1 MARTMRS
8 APRVVAV
15 PSSNGD
21 RAASVVSLSA
31 PKRRRPT
38 WVVFGAVMVGLAM
51 LLGVWVFSTSSERI
65 SVMVAARDIAPG
77 EVIDATDLRVV
88 EMGRTGEL
96 RAIKPSQQQLI
107 VGQSARGPIPEG
119 TVLNTGL
126 FAVRD
131 RVIPAGQVVVGAALE
146 PGAAPVAGLA
156 AGDRVDVLAVVKA
169 TGAPTTGSPVATVV
183 ASGTVWSVQSPGTGA
198 VSSKQVV
205 SVLIPAEAQA
215 VVAQAA
221 ADGRLR
227 LSLVGVSG

>member
-1 MARTMRS
+1 MARTLLAARPASLPS
-8 APRVVAV
+8 A
-15 PSSNGD
+15 NGES
-21 RAASVVSLSA
+21 AASVVSLSA

-38 WVVFGAVMVGLAM
+38 WVVFGAVMVGLAT
-51 LLGVWVFSTSSERI
+51 LLGVWVFSTSSQRI

-77 EVIDATDLRVV
+77 EVIEATDMRVV
-88 EMGRTGEL
+88 EMGRTDGL
-96 RAIKPSQQQLI
+96 RAIQPSQQQLVI
-107 VGQSARGPIPEG
+107 GQAARGPLPEG

-126 FAVRD
+126 FASRD
-131 RVIPAGQVVVGAALE
+131 RVVPAGQVVVGAALE

-169 TGAPTTGSPVATVV
+169 TGTPTNESLVASVV
-183 ASGTVWSVQSPGTGA
+183 ASGTVWSVQLPGQGG

-205 SVLIPAEAQA
+205 SLLIPAEAQA

-227 LSLVGVSG
+227 LSLVGAAG